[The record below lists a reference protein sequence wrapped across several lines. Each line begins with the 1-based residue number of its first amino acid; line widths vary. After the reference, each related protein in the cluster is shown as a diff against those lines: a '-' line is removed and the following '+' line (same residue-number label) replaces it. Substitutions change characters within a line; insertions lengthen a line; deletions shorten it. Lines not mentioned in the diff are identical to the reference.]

1 MEPVIL
7 VLSFQVREL
16 SAEVL
21 GPRDARCHRCEP
33 ILLYNTLR
41 GSSLRGS
48 RIDGHE
54 NGVDRSAKPR
64 GSSMMKCS

>member
-21 GPRDARCHRCEP
+21 GPRDARCHRCE
-33 ILLYNTLR
+33 R
-41 GSSLRGS
+41 
-48 RIDGHE
+48 
-54 NGVDRSAKPR
+54 DRSQTPGQHWCACWAEALRSPR
-64 GSSMMKCS
+64 SCGRIPV

>member
-21 GPRDARCHRCEP
+21 GPRDARCHRCE
-33 ILLYNTLR
+33 R
-41 GSSLRGS
+41 
-48 RIDGHE
+48 
-54 NGVDRSAKPR
+54 DRSQHPASTDAPVGRKPLEVLAHAVEFL
-64 GSSMMKCS
+64 